1 MFNDLFEFRRDL
13 EKDMVDYLPTYY
25 ALHDNEGQPGI
36 TSNLITQETKELLE
50 LNLRILDVLEQ
61 FFVESATWGLAYWEN
76 ICGIPV
82 DETKPWDQRRSVI
95 KSKLR
100 GAGTVTLAVIK
111 DVADSFENGEIRVEE
126 IFSEYKVVI
135 TFIGTRGKPPNEPDM
150 RQVLREII
158 PAHLELE
165 FRYTYLTWDELDA
178 ADLTWDELEAL
189 NMTWEQLEVWKPKV
203 TKRKEGRDAT

>member
-1 MFNDLFEFRRDL
+1 LFNDLFEFKRDL
-13 EKDMVDYLPTYY
+13 EKDMADYLPKYY
-25 ALHDNEGQPGI
+25 ALHDNESQPGI
-36 TSNLITQETKELLE
+36 TGNLITQETKELLE
-50 LNLRILDVLEQ
+50 LNRRILDVLEQ
-61 FFVESATWGLAYWEN
+61 FFVERATWGLAYWEN

-135 TFIGTRGKPPNEPDM
+135 TFIGTRGIPPNEPDM

-189 NMTWEQLEVWKPKV
+189 NMTWDQLEVWKPTPAKPE
-203 TKRKEGRDAT
+203 EGRDET